1 MLNTILIISILFFI
15 VSEIGVLI
23 IARKTKK
30 AADKL
35 KKELDKLMETLS
47 KFDDE
52 TLRKLAEKIR
62 NNKKWIN

>member
-62 NNKKWIN
+62 NNKK